1 MGALLLSALLK
12 GMGKREPYTMAVCTS
27 HEQPIPMIWTFAFTG
42 SEYWCPECGSNRG
55 AFDADKID
63 ATIELEKQR
72 NQLIKSTE
80 KYLDARSALT
90 CDEIKYRGKWIKPK
104 DLPEKVIAKYKKII
118 KDFED
123 AMEQK
128 QSTDQ
133 DENI

>member
-1 MGALLLSALLK
+1 MGALLLSALVK

-27 HEQPIPMIWTFAFTG
+27 HEQPVPMIWTFAFAG
-42 SEYWCPECGSNRG
+42 SEYWCPECGKNLGMWSAEKVSGTPELKKRL
-55 AFDADKID
+55 KELTK
-63 ATIELEKQR
+63 ATD
-72 NQLIKSTE
+72 

-90 CDEIKYRGKWIKPK
+90 CDEINYRGKWIKPK

-123 AMEQK
+123 AIKQK
-128 QSTDQ
+128 QSNDQ